1 MLHVASFL
9 TKNKV
14 FKLYQKSALLV
25 KSLKKGMLSC
35 QNFGHKN
42 SVNTFARLFS
52 AFRAA
57 IVEPGPLTSEKEP
70 LVSFYSFSSYYFLLV
85 FFDFLLPS
93 KHGRLSSQADYF
105 SRHLLSIYRDCLIGS
120 FNTVVSIGSEK
131 SMKDNVPVC
140 SHKLIKFVHVHII
153 I

>member
-1 MLHVASFL
+1 MV
-9 TKNKV
+9 N
-14 FKLYQKSALLV
+14 
-25 KSLKKGMLSC
+25 C
-35 QNFGHKN
+35 QIFGHKN

-70 LVSFYSFSSYYFLLV
+70 VVWFYSFSKFYFLLV

-105 SRHLLSIYRDCLIGS
+105 SRRLLSIYRDCLIGS
-120 FNTVVSIGSEK
+120 FISVILIGTEK
-131 SMKDNVPVC
+131 T
-140 SHKLIKFVHVHII
+140 
-153 I
+153 